1 MMFFG
6 RPDFNLEAAAS
17 GQFALVPGEG
27 MVEGLRRDYDAMVG
41 MILGT
46 PPPFDD
52 LRESI
57 AILEAR
63 LNRR

>member
-17 GQFALVPGEG
+17 GQFALVPSEG
-27 MVEGLRRDYDAMVG
+27 MVEGLRRDYDAMVE

-52 LRESI
+52 VLASI
-57 AILEAR
+57 VILEAR
-63 LNRR
+63 LNER